1 MPELEQTD
9 LLPLIVATVSNE
21 LGELGEA
28 FTVNDLMNLGISSL
42 LLVRISSDPYTSSN
56 YCISSSSHW

>member
-42 LLVRISSDPYTSSN
+42 LLVRISSDPYTSLN